1 MEWMIEKELS
11 YSRLVVTVTRLGED
25 YHVVVQGGEKPHI
38 GCVVLAI
45 PRPSLTGD
53 GSVSVTS
60 SVLNI
65 TGHKDEELCRCLA
78 EMLARKK
85 NAVTVYTGGF
95 HVDHIQKEQIAEV
108 TEAIREIEKELGQ
121 LQ

>member
-1 MEWMIEKELS
+1 MDDRKRTFLFPAGGNGNPAGRGLS
-11 YSRLVVTVTRLGED
+11 CCGA
-25 YHVVVQGGEKPHI
+25 GGEKPHI

-85 NAVTVYTGGF
+85 NAVTVCTGGF

-108 TEAIREIEKELGQ
+108 TEAIREIEKELEQ